1 MALNDGLKTLD
12 QVVNTYAGH
21 FESDGSAYNIE
32 LPFAADKI
40 EWYNYTKYGTNS
52 QNLQGVWFKDFP
64 AGDALIVARGTTD
77 LTSTLETTNGVT
89 DASLDSGFVD
99 QHLTITN
106 ITAATPGVVTSAAHG
121 LLNGDRGVITKV
133 VGSMSASVNNMQFV
147 VQNVTTNTFELFLP
161 NGDPYT
167 TSGTYTSGG
176 QFTFQGPRLNIENQP
191 EQYLYTLGS
200 AVVGAD
206 GDEIYFVATKFN
218 NYVDL
223 GDIA

>member
-21 FESDGSAYNIE
+21 FESDGGAYNLQ
-32 LPFAADKI
+32 LPFEADKI
-40 EWYNYTKYGTNS
+40 EWFNYTKYATNS
-52 QNLQGVWFKDFP
+52 SNLQGVWFKDFP
-64 AGDALIVARGTTD
+64 AGDALIVARGTTT

-89 DASLDSGFVD
+89 DASLPAGFVA
-99 QHLTITN
+99 QQLTITN

-121 LLNGDRGVITKV
+121 LSNGDRGVITQV
-133 VGSMSASVNNMQFV
+133 VGSMGASVNNMQFV
-147 VQNVTTNTFELFLP
+147 IQNGTTNTFELFLP

-176 QFTFQGPRLNIENQP
+176 QFTFQGPRLNVENLPAVYQ
-191 EQYLYTLGS
+191 YTLGS

-223 GDIA
+223 GDIT